1 MKTLV
6 TPVGTSLF
14 TNYLNDNSNDGFRR
28 AYETIRKSPTSEWNE
43 YDYDIDSLRTTSL
56 AFIKRRRESASAE
69 LQSIA
74 KIQAELN
81 DDIQVRLLA
90 SDTIASRLAAEI
102 LADETAASVLGDQ
115 VLVGFDAESDVIK
128 GLQIKNVK
136 EFSDSGMPN
145 LMQRIS
151 QLDGQ
156 LVINIT
162 GGYKAAVPHLTI
174 LSQIGRIPL
183 FYTFEDM
190 DEESPDLI
198 RIPQVPLSMDWQLV
212 KQYADVFSKIDTGV
226 EEWTEFGKEHGPAID
241 DLRGCIEVADNLALF
256 SWFGEEFWEHY
267 QGNFLVEINAKSY
280 FSYKVWRD
288 PDIDTAVRDL
298 YKLLNEALSNSLAS
312 FKEPDCFDLIK
323 EFDSQGNLN
332 HGGPIN
338 DRTFIFKTQRKR
350 LPIRFAYSFAVNDRE
365 EVTSVRIFEILRGPF
380 NHNTYVR
387 AFRRKYRN
395 PERMDFVT
403 LTLPK
408 PI

>member
-14 TNYLNDNSNDGFRR
+14 TNYLDANGNGH
-28 AYETIRKSPTSEWNE
+28 AYETIKESPASGWDD
-43 YDYDIDSLRTTSL
+43 YDYEIRDLRTASL
-56 AFIKRRRESASAE
+56 DFIATKGESASAE

-74 KIQAELN
+74 KIQDELK
-81 DDIQVRLLA
+81 DDIKVRLLA

-102 LADETAASVLGDQ
+102 LADETTASVLGDKI
-115 VLVGFDAESDVIK
+115 LIEFDAESDVIK
-128 GLQIKNVK
+128 GLQIKKVK

-162 GGYKAAVPHLTI
+162 GGYKATVPHLTI

-183 FYTFEDM
+183 FYTFEDT

-212 KQYADVFSKIDTGV
+212 KQYADVFSKIDKGV
-226 EEWTEFGKEHGPAID
+226 EDWTEFGKEYGPAID

-256 SWFGEEFWEHY
+256 SWFGEEFWKHY
-267 QGNFLVEINAKSY
+267 KGNFLVEINVTSY

-312 FKEPDCFDLIK
+312 FKEPDCFDLVK
-323 EFDSQGNLN
+323 ECDSQGNLN

-338 DRTFIFKTQRKR
+338 DRTFIFKSQRR
-350 LPIRFAYSFAVNDRE
+350 GLPIRFAYSFAVNDRE
-365 EVTSVRIFEILRGPF
+365 EVASIRIYEILRGSF
-380 NHNTYVR
+380 NHRTYVR

-395 PERMDFVT
+395 PESIDFVT
-403 LTLPK
+403 LHLPK
-408 PI
+408 PV